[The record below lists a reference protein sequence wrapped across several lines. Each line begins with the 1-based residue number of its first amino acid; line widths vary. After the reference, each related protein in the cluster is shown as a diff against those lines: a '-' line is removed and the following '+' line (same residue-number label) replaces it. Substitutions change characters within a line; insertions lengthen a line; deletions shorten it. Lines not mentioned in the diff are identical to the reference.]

1 MKNQSLE
8 QNLIERVAMG
18 DMLRRR
24 SRGAG
29 NRSAIVGFN
38 ELGRHEISY
47 RELNNKSNQ
56 LVHGLREQGLVQG
69 DSLALLATNSIEFF
83 IVLFACYKAGIVL
96 VPINFLQS
104 PADIEYNLQIAKVKA
119 IVCESRFTPL
129 TASAKLE
136 HIKLRILITSN
147 NATNCDNNK
156 DNNHDDAG
164 ENTSNSSLN
173 LNQLIAAQHDS
184 EIEDIIINDRD
195 TAQII
200 FSSGTTS
207 KAKGIET
214 SHLSLYM
221 SSLNTPLSLEF
232 GKFHNHLAV
241 LPTFHCASLSF
252 CLTTLQTGG
261 KLCLIPAF
269 DPLSVAKII
278 KDEQVL
284 STGLLPIMWKAMLA
298 HPELPTFDFS
308 SLTIGLYAM
317 ALIDGETLQ
326 KLRDTFSSCKFH
338 LGSGQSEYTPC
349 ATIFYDGSA
358 TEFAQGNYWGVPTAI
373 SDQAI
378 IDEQGNEVPQGQ
390 QGEICWRGPQVM
402 SRYLDDEESSREA
415 SKFGWHH
422 TGDLGLIDSEGQLL
436 FVDRKKDMIKS
447 GGENVASMKV
457 EQVLLSLPNIVQVA
471 VFGLP
476 HEQWSEAVCAGVQ
489 VTPNSDFNESD
500 IIAQCKK
507 KLAGFEVPKRVLLL
521 NEFPLTSTGKIQK
534 NALREQYKKLF
545 S

>member
-1 MKNQSLE
+1 MNNQSLE

-24 SRGAG
+24 SRDAG
-29 NRSAIVGFN
+29 NRLAIVGFN
-38 ELGRHEISY
+38 EQGRHEISY

-56 LVHGLREQGLVQG
+56 LVHALREQGLVQG

-96 VPINFLQS
+96 VPINFLQTPS
-104 PADIEYNLQIAKVKA
+104 DIEYNLKIAKVKA
-119 IVCESRFTPL
+119 IVCESRFSPL
-129 TASAKLE
+129 TASDKLK
-136 HIKLRILITSN
+136 HIKLRINIDGTGD
-147 NATNCDNNK
+147 NAGD
-156 DNNHDDAG
+156 G
-164 ENTSNSSLN
+164 SLS
-173 LNQLIAAQHDS
+173 LNQLIAAQHSS
-184 EIEDIIINDRD
+184 EIEDIVINDRD

-207 KAKGIET
+207 KPKGIET

-221 SSLNTPLSLEF
+221 SSLNTPLALEF
-232 GKFHNHLAV
+232 GRFHNHLAV

-252 CLTTLQTGG
+252 CLSTLQTGG

-278 KDEQVL
+278 KDEQVQ
-284 STGLLPIMWKAMLA
+284 STGLLPIMWKALLA
-298 HPELPTFDFS
+298 HPELPQFDFS

-317 ALIDGETLQ
+317 APIDGKTLQ

-358 TEFAQGNYWGVPTAI
+358 TEFDHGNYWGVPTAI

-402 SRYLDDEESSREA
+402 SRYLDDKESSREA
-415 SKFGWHH
+415 SKYGWHH

-476 HEQWSEAVCAGVQ
+476 HEQWSEAVCATVQ
-489 VTPNSDFNESD
+489 IDPNSTFNEEE
-500 IIAQCKK
+500 IIAYCKE
-507 KLAGFEVPKRVLLL
+507 KLARFEVPKRILLL

-534 NALREQYKKLF
+534 HTLREQYKTLF